1 MGESQRQARGGV
13 RRGVLRVGKTN
24 PEESAV
30 PITVTFDIHNPAPHE
45 LNRIRGFF
53 ERLGWEHLGNT
64 AYRYPKLHG
73 QHPTE
78 DWFNHVIPALM
89 MLRAFARY
97 AAAGGRNLDKFSI
110 DVQSSTGFNPITNV
124 GTLPLPAAQITYSQ
138 PSKSGRNFAR
148 QRLEAW
154 IDGITWPYQQPP
166 AGTAGT

>member
-1 MGESQRQARGGV
+1 MVPKEI
-13 RRGVLRVGKTN
+13 
-24 PEESAV
+24 PV
-30 PITVTFDIHNPAPHE
+30 PITVTFDIQSPQPQE

-89 MLRAFARY
+89 MLRAFARH
-97 AAAGGRNLDKFSI
+97 AATTSRNIRKFSI
-110 DVQSSTGFNPITNV
+110 DGQSCTGFNPVTNV
-124 GTLPLPAAQITYSQ
+124 GTPPLAANQITYSQ
-138 PSKSGRNFAR
+138 PSRPGRSFAQ

-154 IDGITWPYQQPP
+154 IDGITWPYQQSPP
-166 AGTAGT
+166 TGAAGS